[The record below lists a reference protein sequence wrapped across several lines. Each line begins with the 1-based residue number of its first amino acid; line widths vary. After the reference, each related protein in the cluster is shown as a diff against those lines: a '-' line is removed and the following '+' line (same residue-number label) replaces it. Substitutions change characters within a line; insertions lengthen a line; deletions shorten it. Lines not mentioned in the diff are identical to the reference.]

1 VFLGVNTMSNCA
13 TCGDVGPYAETHALI
28 AALNGD
34 DEHLSEVLESSSKFE
49 LGTFADALD
58 TVSDA
63 IGARLG
69 VMGP

>member
-1 VFLGVNTMSNCA
+1 MS
-13 TCGDVGPYAETHALI
+13 TCPRSWRD
-28 AALNGD
+28 
-34 DEHLSEVLESSSKFE
+34 SSKFE